1 MIISIDEPEYGKHWA
16 NLSAVPSSREVIK
29 RILIQNDYAHEKI
42 AKNID
47 KTIEIQNEVA
57 ENTFSKD
64 TKFFKNR
71 FPNLKGKTLKEAL
84 KIAKEMNFILE
95 PSSSSGRVVKQSIK
109 HGMKIDVNMICKVE
123 LN

>member
-1 MIISIDEPEYGKHWA
+1 MK
-16 NLSAVPSSREVIK
+16 
-29 RILIQNDYAHEKI
+29 
-42 AKNID
+42 
-47 KTIEIQNEVA
+47 VA

-109 HGMKIDVNMICKVE
+109 HGMKIDVNVICKVE